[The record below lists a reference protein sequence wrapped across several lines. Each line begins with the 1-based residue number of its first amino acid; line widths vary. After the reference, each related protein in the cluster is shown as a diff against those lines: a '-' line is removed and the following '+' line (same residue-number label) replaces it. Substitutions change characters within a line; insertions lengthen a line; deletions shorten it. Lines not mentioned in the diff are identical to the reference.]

1 MIVHQF
7 VMSHV
12 TVVFLDSKLNE
23 KVHSDVLAFFFILL
37 LCVNLPNAVMTKL
50 MMLKIISYII
60 FKRRLFFSLSL
71 YVV

>member
-1 MIVHQF
+1 
-7 VMSHV
+7 MSHV

-23 KVHSDVLAFFFILL
+23 KVHSDVLAFFLLLLL

-60 FKRRLFFSLSL
+60 FKRRLFFSPSL